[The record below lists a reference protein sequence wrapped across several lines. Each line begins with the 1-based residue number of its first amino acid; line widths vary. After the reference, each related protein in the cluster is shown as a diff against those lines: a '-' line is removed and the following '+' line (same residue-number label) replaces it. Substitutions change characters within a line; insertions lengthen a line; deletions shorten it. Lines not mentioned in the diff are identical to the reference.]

1 MNQKAYDAT
10 KHHGFLLVGRP
21 LLIDGWSRPV
31 GFLLRIVLATA
42 LVNLAPAV
50 AQAKNAVAS
59 PALQKEFDG
68 FIEKFRA
75 ALKANDSAAV
85 AGMTRLPFMN
95 DNAIRDAAQFG
106 AKTYRTS
113 FTAKNRAC
121 IQRGKAVYDRDDY
134 KNDSYFVFCGEL
146 IFVFTKTPTG
156 FLFTDISVN
165 D

>member
-1 MNQKAYDAT
+1 M
-10 KHHGFLLVGRP
+10 
-21 LLIDGWSRPV
+21 
-31 GFLLRIVLATA
+31 GFLLRIMLATA
-42 LVNLAPAV
+42 FVNLAPAV
-50 AQAKNAVAS
+50 AQGPKKAVAS

-75 ALKANDSAAV
+75 ALRTNDSAAV

-121 IQRGKAVYDRDDY
+121 IQRGKAVYGRDDY
-134 KNDSYFVFCGEL
+134 KNDYYSVFCGDEL
-146 IFVFTKTPTG
+146 IFVFTKTPAG

>member
-1 MNQKAYDAT
+1 M
-10 KHHGFLLVGRP
+10 GF
-21 LLIDGWSRPV
+21 
-31 GFLLRIVLATA
+31 FLRLMLATA
-42 LVNLAPAV
+42 FVNVPPAG
-50 AQAKNAVAS
+50 AQAKEAVAS

-75 ALKANDSAAV
+75 ALRTNDSAAV

-95 DNAIRDAAQFG
+95 DSGIRDAAQFR

-121 IQRGKAVYDRDDY
+121 IQRGKAVYDRDQE
-134 KNDSYFVFCGEL
+134 KNDNYLVFCGEL
-146 IFVFTKTPTG
+146 IFVFTKTPAG
-156 FLFTDISVN
+156 FLFTDIGVN

>member
-1 MNQKAYDAT
+1 
-10 KHHGFLLVGRP
+10 VR
-21 LLIDGWSRPV
+21 
-31 GFLLRIVLATA
+31 FLLRMMLVTA

-50 AQAKNAVAS
+50 AQAPKKAVAS

-95 DNAIRDAAQFG
+95 DKAIGDAAQFR
-106 AKTYRTS
+106 AKTYRTE

-121 IQRGKAVYDRDDY
+121 IQRGKAVYDRDQDNNDDY
-134 KNDSYFVFCGEL
+134 YVFCDDL
-146 IFVFTKTPTG
+146 IFVFTRTPAG

>member
-1 MNQKAYDAT
+1 M
-10 KHHGFLLVGRP
+10 
-21 LLIDGWSRPV
+21 
-31 GFLLRIVLATA
+31 GFLLRIMLATA

-85 AGMTRLPFMN
+85 AAMTRLPFMN
-95 DNAIRDAAQFG
+95 ESGIHDAAQFR
-106 AKTYRTS
+106 AKTYTTF

-121 IQRGKAVYDRDDY
+121 IQRGKAVYDRDQE
-134 KNDSYFVFCGEL
+134 KNDNYLVFCGES
-146 IFVFTKTPTG
+146 IFVFTKTPAG

>member
-1 MNQKAYDAT
+1 MK
-10 KHHGFLLVGRP
+10 
-21 LLIDGWSRPV
+21 
-31 GFLLRIVLATA
+31 FLLRMMLATA

-50 AQAKNAVAS
+50 AKASQEAVAS

-68 FIEKFRA
+68 FIERFRA
-75 ALKANDSAAV
+75 ALKANDTVAI

-95 DNAIRDAAQFG
+95 DSAIRDAAQFR
-106 AKTYRTS
+106 AKTYATS

-121 IQRGKAVYDRDDY
+121 LQRGKALYERAEDKTDTY
-134 KNDSYFVFCGEL
+134 YVFCSEN

>member
-1 MNQKAYDAT
+1 M
-10 KHHGFLLVGRP
+10 
-21 LLIDGWSRPV
+21 
-31 GFLLRIVLATA
+31 LATA

-50 AQAKNAVAS
+50 AAAPKDAVAS

-95 DNAIRDAAQFG
+95 DSTIRDAAQFR
-106 AKTYRTS
+106 AKTYASS
-113 FTAKNRAC
+113 FTTKNRAC
-121 IQRGKAVYDRDDY
+121 LQRGKAIYDRDQD

-146 IFVFTKTPTG
+146 IFVFTKTPAG

>member
-1 MNQKAYDAT
+1 M
-10 KHHGFLLVGRP
+10 
-21 LLIDGWSRPV
+21 
-31 GFLLRIVLATA
+31 GFLLRLVLAAA
-42 LVNLAPAV
+42 LVSLAPAAV
-50 AQAKNAVAS
+50 QAKDPVAS

-85 AGMTRLPFMN
+85 AAMTQLPFMN
-95 DNAIRDAAQFG
+95 DKAIRDAAQFG

-121 IQRGKAVYDRDDY
+121 IQRGKAIYSRDDY
-134 KNDSYFVFCGEL
+134 KNDSYFIFCGEL

-156 FLFTDISVN
+156 FLFTDISAN

>member
-1 MNQKAYDAT
+1 M
-10 KHHGFLLVGRP
+10 
-21 LLIDGWSRPV
+21 
-31 GFLLRIVLATA
+31 GFLLRIVLAAA
-42 LVNLAPAV
+42 LVSLAPA
-50 AQAKNAVAS
+50 AARAKDPVAS
-59 PALQKEFDG
+59 PAVQKEFDG

-95 DNAIRDAAQFG
+95 DKAIRDAAQFA
-106 AKTYRTS
+106 AKTYRTE

-121 IQRGKAVYDRDDY
+121 LQRGKAVYSRDDY
-134 KNDSYFVFCGEL
+134 KNDSYFIFCGDL
-146 IFVFTKTPTG
+146 IFVFSKTPAG

>member
-1 MNQKAYDAT
+1 MNQKAHDAT
-10 KHHGFLLVGRP
+10 KHHGFGRKT
-21 LLIDGWSRPV
+21 LIDGWSRPV
-31 GFLLRIVLATA
+31 GFLLRIVLAAA
-42 LVNLAPAV
+42 LASLAPAV
-50 AQAKNAVAS
+50 VQAKNAVAS

-85 AGMTRLPFMN
+85 AAMTRLPFMN

-156 FLFTDISVN
+156 FLFTDISAN